1 MQFDVSKLDNI
12 PKNSYLVVKKD
23 VDNEDHIIEKKPTT
37 GARIYAD
44 NLVKSCVSYVPK
56 GLSGSKNSNFYEFL
70 SMGAIPNLVGSA
82 MLILISN
89 ALNNKYG
96 GKDSIFA
103 GMNGKKMAGGVVLYA
118 AGKWLGKKII
128 DKGVDMK
135 TGLNIGMDYKKNVH
149 ELPEYKGDND
159 NLAVEF
165 HKVYESVDFPRHDLI
180 KKQGE
185 ENNQRYEYYD
195 KAAEKMGYEKQLNSP
210 DQTTIPKIK
219 EVQVKSTAAKAIS
232 PYLWAALGVAIAS
245 QDAFGNIFA
254 KSSTDNSSFLKR
266 IKSTAINAGKTMKD
280 SVKSLAKTK
289 IGKFLIG
296 AAVLSSAFGIVN
308 STSGFKKEKENKDSS
323 VDYNSKYMEF

>member
-1 MQFDVSKLDNI
+1 MQFDVSKLENI
-12 PKNSYLVVKKD
+12 PKNSYLVVHKD
-23 VDNEDHIIEKKPTT
+23 VDTEDHIIEKKPTT

-44 NLVKSCVSYVPK
+44 KLVKSCVSYVPK

-89 ALNNKYG
+89 ALNGKYG
-96 GKDSIFA
+96 GRDSIFA
-103 GMNGKKMAGGVVLYA
+103 GMNGKKMAGGVVLFA

-128 DKGVDMK
+128 DMGVNAK
-135 TGLNIGMDYKKNVH
+135 TGLNIDMNYKKNVH
-149 ELPEYKGDND
+149 ELPEYKGDTD

-185 ENNQRYEYYD
+185 HNNQRYEYYD

-210 DQTTIPKIK
+210 DQTVIPKIK

-232 PYLWAALGVAIAS
+232 PYIWAALGVNIAA
-245 QDAFGNIFA
+245 QDAFTGVF
-254 KSSTDNSSFLKR
+254 KKGMTDNVRSLKTYKE
-266 IKSTAINAGKTMKD
+266 IFKNTLVAVKD

-289 IGKFLIG
+289 TGKFLFG
-296 AAVLSSAFGIVN
+296 AAILSSAFGIIN
-308 STSGFKKEKENKDSS
+308 STSNFKAEKENKKSS
-323 VDYNSKYMEF
+323 VDYKSKYMEF

>member
-1 MQFDVSKLDNI
+1 MQVDATKLENI
-12 PKNSYLVVKKD
+12 PKNSYLVVHKD
-23 VDNEDHIIEKKPTT
+23 LDNEDHIIKKRPTT
-37 GARIYAD
+37 GARIVADKFVNDVFSYA
-44 NLVKSCVSYVPK
+44 PK
-56 GLSGSKNSNFYEFL
+56 GMTGSKNSNFYEFL
-70 SMGAIPNLVGSA
+70 SLGLIPNLIGSVS
-82 MLILISN
+82 LVLISN
-89 ALNNKYG
+89 ALNNKFG
-96 GKDSIFA
+96 GRDSMFA
-103 GMNGKKMAGGVVLYA
+103 NMNGRKMAAGVVLYA
-118 AGKWLGKKII
+118 AGKWLGNKII
-128 DKGVDMK
+128 NKGVKATTGVDME
-135 TGLNIGMDYKKNVH
+135 MPYKKVVH
-149 ELPEYKGDND
+149 ELPDYKGDTD
-159 NLAVEF
+159 TTSVEF
-165 HKVYESVDFPRHDLI
+165 HRVFESVDFPRWDLI
-180 KKQGE
+180 NKQGE
-185 ENNQRYEYYD
+185 HNNNRYEYYD

-289 IGKFLIG
+289 MGKFLIG

>member
-1 MQFDVSKLDNI
+1 
-12 PKNSYLVVKKD
+12 
-23 VDNEDHIIEKKPTT
+23 
-37 GARIYAD
+37 
-44 NLVKSCVSYVPK
+44 
-56 GLSGSKNSNFYEFL
+56 
-70 SMGAIPNLVGSA
+70 
-82 MLILISN
+82 MLFRS
-89 ALNNKYG
+89 
-96 GKDSIFA
+96 
-103 GMNGKKMAGGVVLYA
+103 
-118 AGKWLGKKII
+118 
-128 DKGVDMK
+128 
-135 TGLNIGMDYKKNVH
+135 
-149 ELPEYKGDND
+149 
-159 NLAVEF
+159 
-165 HKVYESVDFPRHDLI
+165 
-180 KKQGE
+180 
-185 ENNQRYEYYD
+185 
-195 KAAEKMGYEKQLNSP
+195 YEKQLNSP

-289 IGKFLIG
+289 MGKFLIG